1 MYNFGEGVV
10 IRIQNL
16 HYTINRNL
24 PWKDKIQGLHHI
36 HTHSHVRFF
45 IRIDFSILYE
55 INAMSAIHGKPS
67 IHINTNTI
75 HIKTSCA
82 SNEKL

>member
-36 HTHSHVRFF
+36 HNPLNPTLVR
-45 IRIDFSILYE
+45 RSYTL
-55 INAMSAIHGKPS
+55 S
-67 IHINTNTI
+67 
-75 HIKTSCA
+75 
-82 SNEKL
+82 